1 MTKDMV
7 DDFKLSVMSM
17 KEPHE
22 KMCTMKLMQIGY
34 TWGEARLFG
43 REAGM
48 FFLGGGCVF
57 AHSLPLPLSWSCK
70 NKTTYLMN

>member
-34 TWGEARLFG
+34 TWGKLDC
-43 REAGM
+43 
-48 FFLGGGCVF
+48 LGGKLECFFWGGDVC
-57 AHSLPLPLSWSCK
+57 LLIP
-70 NKTTYLMN
+70 YLYHCLGLVRIKLRT